1 MWRET
6 ARVSFCIHRIHCC
19 RRLKLAFCCSLWI
32 LFFFF
37 FKFLLEIMWK
47 LQLVQKVSWTNTM
60 RIFSVGEQW
69 GIKYSCALYSGLQK
83 TEPNLLSFNTRG
95 IVYKGKFR
103 CYPKCKSDLN
113 LCCIWRAGIS
123 SVIADLWPFC
133 LGNIICETQEFSFC
147 ALKST
152 VRIS

>member
-1 MWRET
+1 MKRDSK
-6 ARVSFCIHRIHCC
+6 SF
-19 RRLKLAFCCSLWI
+19 I
-32 LFFFF
+32 LYSPNTLLQKTKACFLLFFVNSFFFF

-83 TEPNLLSFNTRG
+83 TEPNLLSFNTLG
-95 IVYKGKFR
+95 IEYKGKFR